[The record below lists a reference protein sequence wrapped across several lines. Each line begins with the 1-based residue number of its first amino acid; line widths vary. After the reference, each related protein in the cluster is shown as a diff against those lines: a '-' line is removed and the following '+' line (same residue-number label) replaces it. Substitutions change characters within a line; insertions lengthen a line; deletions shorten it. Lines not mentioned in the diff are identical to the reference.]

1 MNNSLPIKGVIFD
14 LDNTLLDFMKMK
26 EVAVKSAIRGMIE
39 AGLEADERESFKDII
54 SIYEEFGWEN
64 QKVFDVF
71 LNKSIGYVD
80 NKFLAAGIVAYRR
93 SREANLLAYP
103 NVNRT
108 LVNLTKLGIKLAVVS
123 DAPSREAWM
132 RIYYLNL
139 YHFFDAVITFDDS
152 GERKPSSKPFE
163 MALKILN
170 LEPQDS
176 LMIGD
181 WPERDVVGAK
191 QIGMRTAFAVYGD
204 TFGTK
209 DSGADWDIKDISE
222 IISIIKKINVRR
234 SGGTKHTCQP

>member
-39 AGLEADERESFKDII
+39 AGLEADEIESFKDII

-64 QKVFDVF
+64 QTVFDVF
-71 LNKSIGYVD
+71 LKNSIGYVD
-80 NKFLAAGIVAYRR
+80 NKFLAAGVVAYRR
-93 SREANLLAYP
+93 AREANLLAYP

-222 IISIIKKINVRR
+222 IISIIKKINNIV
-234 SGGTKHTCQP
+234 

>member
-1 MNNSLPIKGVIFD
+1 MSEPKIRGVIFD

-26 EVAVKSAIRGMIE
+26 QVAVKSAIRGMIE
-39 AGLEADERESFKDII
+39 AGMVINESKSFDDII
-54 SIYEEFGWEN
+54 ALYEKIGWEN

-71 LNKSIGYVD
+71 LEESIGYVD
-80 NKFLAAGIVAYRR
+80 NKYLAAGIVAYRR
-93 SREANLLAYP
+93 AREANLLAYP

-108 LVNLTKLGIKLAVVS
+108 LIDLTKLGVKLAVVS

-139 YHFFDAVITFDDS
+139 HHFFDAVITFDDS
-152 GERKPSSKPFE
+152 GERKPSSVPFE
-163 MALKILN
+163 MALKKLN
-170 LEPQDS
+170 LEPKSS

-191 QIGMRTAFAVYGD
+191 KIGMRTAFAVYGD

-209 DSGADWDIKDISE
+209 NSGADWDIKDISE
-222 IISIIKKINVRR
+222 LTSIIKRTNNIV
-234 SGGTKHTCQP
+234 

>member
-1 MNNSLPIKGVIFD
+1 MILSNNIPIKGVIFD

-26 EVAVKSAIRGMIE
+26 QVAVKSAIRGMIE
-39 AGLEADERESFKDII
+39 AGMVINESKSFDDII
-54 SIYEEFGWEN
+54 ALYEKIGWEN

-71 LNKSIGYVD
+71 LEESIGYVD
-80 NKFLAAGIVAYRR
+80 NKYLAAGIVAYRR
-93 SREANLLAYP
+93 AREANLLAYP

-108 LVNLTKLGIKLAVVS
+108 LIDLTKLGVKLAVVS

-139 YHFFDAVITFDDS
+139 HHFFDAVITFDDS
-152 GERKPSSKPFE
+152 GERKPSSVPFE
-163 MALKILN
+163 MALKKLN
-170 LEPQDS
+170 LEPKSS

-191 QIGMRTAFAVYGD
+191 KIGMRTAFAVYGD

-209 DSGADWDIKDISE
+209 NSGADWDIKDISE
-222 IISIIKKINVRR
+222 LTSIIKRTNNIV
-234 SGGTKHTCQP
+234 